1 MVNEYNDP
9 GYRRMSEI
17 GLAGFLARSAVNGP
31 GIRAVVW
38 VQGCPRRCA
47 GCFNPEFQPFSPAEV
62 TDTDELARRILAI
75 PEIDGVT
82 FSGGEPFAQAGP
94 LARVGR
100 QVRAAGLD
108 VVTYS
113 GYTCS
118 VLVSG
123 DDPEWSGLLEV
134 TDILVAGPYVQELS
148 CTGGLAGSSNQQV
161 IALTERGR
169 KTLPSAGAP
178 PARSM
183 EFTIRG
189 DGTIILTG
197 FPAPGTGAGTA
208 LRTGGA

>member
-47 GCFNPEFQPFSPAEV
+47 GCFNPEFQPFSPADV
-62 TDTDELARRILAI
+62 TDADELARRILAI
-75 PEIDGVT
+75 PGIDGVT

-100 QVRAAGLD
+100 LLRNAGLD
-108 VVTYS
+108 TMTYT
-113 GYTCS
+113 GYTYNE
-118 VLVSG
+118 LAAAG
-123 DDPEWSGLLEV
+123 NPGWRDLLAV
-134 TDILVAGPYVQELS
+134 TDILVAGPFVQELA
-148 CTGGLAGSSNQQV
+148 CTGGPAGSSNQQV

-169 KTLPSAGAP
+169 ILLSGAGTP
-178 PARSM
+178 PGRSV
-183 EFTIRG
+183 EFTVG
-189 DGTIILTG
+189 CDGTVTMTG
-197 FPAPGTGAGTA
+197 FPVPGAVP
-208 LRTGGA
+208 RTGGA